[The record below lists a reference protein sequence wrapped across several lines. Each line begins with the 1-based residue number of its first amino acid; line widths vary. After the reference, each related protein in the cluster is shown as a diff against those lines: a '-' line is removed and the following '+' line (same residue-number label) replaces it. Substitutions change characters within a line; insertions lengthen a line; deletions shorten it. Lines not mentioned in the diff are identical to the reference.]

1 MKILLKE
8 DVDTLGYAGE
18 VHDVAPGYG
27 RNYLIPKGF
36 AVKATPGVLKA
47 AETWRKKAEARREQL
62 RREHEALVER
72 LDGTVLNFTALAGEQ
87 GKLYGS
93 ITTQNLVEALTEE
106 LGIEIDRRKIDSPG
120 LRQVGEHQVPVVLS
134 RDYRAHIMV
143 NIHPE
148 IEEEETPPEAEAST
162 EPPVE
167 GAGEETATAEEVA
180 DEEDTPS
187 DVAEVDFDDEW
198 EEQEYLEDIAEEIGP
213 A

>member
-1 MKILLKE
+1 MKVLLKE

-36 AVKATPGVLKA
+36 AVKATPGVLRA

-72 LDGTVLNFTALAGEQ
+72 LNGTVLTFTANAGES

-93 ITTQNLVEALTEE
+93 ITTQNIADALSEE
-106 LGIEIDRRKIDSPG
+106 LGVEIDRRKIDSTG

-134 RDYRAHIMV
+134 RDYRAQIMV

-148 IEEEETPPEAEAST
+148 VDESEAAEDEGLNEPAADQTEAT
-162 EPPVE
+162 MD
-167 GAGEETATAEEVA
+167 GDAAGAEE
-180 DEEDTPS
+180 P
-187 DVAEVDFDDEW
+187 DFDEEW
-198 EEQEYLEDIAEEIGP
+198 EEQEFYEDIAEEIAP
-213 A
+213 AG

>member
-1 MKILLKE
+1 MKVLLKE

-18 VHDVAPGYG
+18 VHDVTPGYG

-62 RREHEALVER
+62 RREHEAMMER
-72 LDGTVLNFTALAGEQ
+72 LNGTILNFTALAGEQ

-93 ITTQNLVEALTEE
+93 ITTQNMAEALTEE
-106 LGIEIDRRKIDSPG
+106 LGVEIDRRKIDSPG
-120 LRQVGEHQVPVVLS
+120 LRQVGEHQVAVVLS
-134 RDYRAHIMV
+134 RDYRAHVTV

-148 IEEEETPPEAEAST
+148 VEAEETIAEADAVD
-162 EPPVE
+162 EAAP
-167 GAGEETATAEEVA
+167 AAEEVA
-180 DEEDTPS
+180 EIEATSAADS
-187 DVAEVDFDDEW
+187 AVDFDDEW
-198 EEQEYLEDIAEEIGP
+198 EEQEYFEDIAEDIGP